1 MTEREIEEAL
11 KEREGDLPQIF
22 ESIFTSLMLHGL
34 EFEKSTGKRYSVDT
48 ALAIFRSMTFMLK
61 PLYRDIAIK
70 ASVEA
75 CRRMLFETKEKM
87 N

>member
-1 MTEREIEEAL
+1 MTEWEIEEAL
-11 KEREGDLPQIF
+11 KEREGELPQIF

-48 ALAIFRSMTFMLK
+48 ALAIFRSMALMLK
-61 PLYRDIAIK
+61 PLYRDIAME
-70 ASVEA
+70 ASREA
-75 CRRMLFETKEKM
+75 CKRILFETKEQM